1 VPGLKKAR
9 GKKEKIVVF
18 LKEYV
23 APYKIPKEILFMDEL
38 PTSGVGK
45 ILKREIRKML
55 SAQL

>member
-1 VPGLKKAR
+1 MKKAR